1 MDKQYR
7 YTLRKTTLGLASVA
21 IAVFLAGQAPTVSA
35 AESDNTEL
43 TEKIVEPEVPAYGAE
58 VAFQAEP
65 AAAPQVDEPNY
76 SEDEKKI
83 QDYNESKRYR
93 QTDLQ
98 PGDVNQNLNKNDEKK
113 EKDGFKFETKNPS
126 NGSPSK
132 TEYGYQITIDKKTG
146 QRTYTKI
153 YVTDSG
159 RVLANTG
166 DKSMMEQG
174 DKLTP
179 ESPGV
184 TYKPNESGKLTSVG
198 RQKEFGYDASEET
211 LKHIN
216 NKGNDSTSFGMKDN
230 YTKENPQ
237 LKFFEGDSFVLGY
250 KVNPWPNEND
260 KLEELKLNKNKYDS
274 NKKYFVQGQDIDTGI
289 KVDNIDD
296 SARERLVG
304 QVYNPI
310 NGKVIEGAKAYI
322 DEEGKVK
329 IKMPAGAVNADG
341 TINKD
346 SDFYK
351 NPELRGLTSFDVK
364 FFARP
369 RTAEEFSKI
378 AKTGED
384 YEQGTYVQTGAGT
397 ADINHKGKNVTIDK
411 QGIDRYDHYNLIGNF
426 SLQLDD
432 TRYYD
437 QDFIDQDNKPTKD
450 NMTSNIRPG
459 AEFKVKM
466 YTPANP
472 TDHQKTG
479 EQMNEALKQGQAS
492 GNLDTK
498 FLDEKN
504 KEIADKLG
512 VKYEDFIAK
521 DEYKEKRWNL
531 VTSKDDIAEFSI
543 VAPKSAKAGE
553 FVALSVEYT
562 YTNGSKDVQKFIFV
576 VQDSTYIRPEYDSS
590 VDFPTEEQSTPAKV
604 IEDDKK
610 IKPNSYSLPDTLEA
624 DKENA
629 GNKIVNDDK
638 GNSWTVSIDKET
650 GKVTAKPLAG
660 GKFNGGEKLQVPV
673 VAHYVDEDQPG
684 KDITEETVAEFYI
697 KEKANMT
704 ARYNAKAGKAGDK
717 LSSDVILN
725 EEDKYNRR
733 PSEYT
738 LESDTYTDDK
748 GNVWN
753 VTIDKNTG
761 KVTATVPNAAEGKSI
776 DGALLN
782 VPVTAHYYD
791 TDGTEK
797 GSRKVDVQFMAYG
810 TNGKVEKTLE
820 VPFETKVE
828 KDPKLKKGEIKV
840 ITEGKK
846 GSKKVTYTIKD
857 SKITDE
863 KEEELEAPQ
872 ERLIHVGEG
881 VNNGTHKIEE
891 KVEVPFETEIE
902 FDDSLAPGETKEI
915 QKGEAGEKKRDITL
929 TIEDGNVT
937 KTDFQ

>member
-126 NGSPSK
+126 DESPSK

-184 TYKPNESGKLTSVG
+184 TYKPNESGKLTPAG
-198 RQKEFGYDASEET
+198 RQKNFNYEASEET

-384 YEQGTYVQTGAGT
+384 
-397 ADINHKGKNVTIDK
+397 
-411 QGIDRYDHYNLIGNF
+411 
-426 SLQLDD
+426 
-432 TRYYD
+432 
-437 QDFIDQDNKPTKD
+437 
-450 NMTSNIRPG
+450 
-459 AEFKVKM
+459 
-466 YTPANP
+466 
-472 TDHQKTG
+472 
-479 EQMNEALKQGQAS
+479 
-492 GNLDTK
+492 
-498 FLDEKN
+498 
-504 KEIADKLG
+504 
-512 VKYEDFIAK
+512 
-521 DEYKEKRWNL
+521 
-531 VTSKDDIAEFSI
+531 
-543 VAPKSAKAGE
+543 
-553 FVALSVEYT
+553 
-562 YTNGSKDVQKFIFV
+562 
-576 VQDSTYIRPEYDSS
+576 
-590 VDFPTEEQSTPAKV
+590 
-604 IEDDKK
+604 
-610 IKPNSYSLPDTLEA
+610 
-624 DKENA
+624 
-629 GNKIVNDDK
+629 
-638 GNSWTVSIDKET
+638 
-650 GKVTAKPLAG
+650 
-660 GKFNGGEKLQVPV
+660 
-673 VAHYVDEDQPG
+673 
-684 KDITEETVAEFYI
+684 
-697 KEKANMT
+697 
-704 ARYNAKAGKAGDK
+704 
-717 LSSDVILN
+717 
-725 EEDKYNRR
+725 
-733 PSEYT
+733 
-738 LESDTYTDDK
+738 
-748 GNVWN
+748 
-753 VTIDKNTG
+753 
-761 KVTATVPNAAEGKSI
+761 
-776 DGALLN
+776 
-782 VPVTAHYYD
+782 
-791 TDGTEK
+791 
-797 GSRKVDVQFMAYG
+797 
-810 TNGKVEKTLE
+810 
-820 VPFETKVE
+820 
-828 KDPKLKKGEIKV
+828 
-840 ITEGKK
+840 
-846 GSKKVTYTIKD
+846 
-857 SKITDE
+857 
-863 KEEELEAPQ
+863 
-872 ERLIHVGEG
+872 
-881 VNNGTHKIEE
+881 
-891 KVEVPFETEIE
+891 
-902 FDDSLAPGETKEI
+902 
-915 QKGEAGEKKRDITL
+915 
-929 TIEDGNVT
+929 
-937 KTDFQ
+937 